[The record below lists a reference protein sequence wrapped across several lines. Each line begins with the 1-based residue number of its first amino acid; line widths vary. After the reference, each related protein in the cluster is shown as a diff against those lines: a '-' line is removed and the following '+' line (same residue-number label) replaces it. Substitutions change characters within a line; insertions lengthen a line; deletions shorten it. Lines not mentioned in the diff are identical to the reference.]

1 VFDKITEGEY
11 TLWLHDQA
19 RVRGLEITDG
29 TVSQVDWRD
38 AAGGEPPAL

>member
-19 RVRGLEITDG
+19 RVRGLEITGG

-38 AAGGEPPAL
+38 AAGGESPVL